1 MKFKILD
8 CTLRDGGY
16 YNNWFFS
23 KNLTQDYLNAM
34 SKSGIRYIELG
45 FRSPKKNIYKGPNW
59 YTSDEY
65 LKKLSIPKNV
75 DIGVMVNV
83 FEIVSNSNGIKKTT
97 DLLFKNV
104 KLSKVKFVRLASH
117 LKEIDNAFKI
127 CAILKKKGYKVAVN
141 LMQISEQSEKNIV
154 EVGKKAA
161 KSKPDIL
168 YFADSL
174 GSMNEKKI
182 FEVIKSLKT
191 FWSGALGIHTHDN
204 LGKALSNSIFSMRNN
219 VTWVDST
226 VTGMGRGPGNAKTE
240 TLILEM
246 NNLQKSNFDLL
257 PILKII
263 NDHFNKMK
271 VFYKWGTNPFYYLA
285 GKYSIHPTYIQEM
298 LSQKIDNS
306 KILKIINQL
315 KDGLG
320 KKYDVNLIRSE
331 FQKPIKI
338 IKGNWKPKIN
348 IKNKEILLI
357 ANGNN
362 LPNYKKSIEK
372 YIKEKKPIVIALKP
386 KIKINKKLIN
396 YYIACNPLRIM
407 GESSSYSSLNKPLII
422 PQSLLSDSIKN
433 KFSKVK
439 TLNFGIGL
447 KQNNFNF
454 MDNGAIIPK
463 FYTLSYA
470 LAVVTSGCSKKI
482 LLAGFD
488 GYGKDDQRNKV
499 IDEIF
504 DIYKKT
510 KKSLSITFLT
520 PSSYNFSKN
529 ITNEFQ
535 K

>member
-1 MKFKILD
+1 MKYKILD

-23 KNLTQDYLNAM
+23 KKLTQEYLNAM
-34 SKSGIRYIELG
+34 SKAGIKYVELG

-65 LKKLSIPKNV
+65 IEKLSIPKELT
-75 DIGVMVNV
+75 IGVMVNV
-83 FEIVSNSNGIKKTT
+83 FEITSNSNDIKKTT
-97 DLLFKNV
+97 DLLFKNS

-117 LKEIDNAFKI
+117 LNEIDNAFKI
-127 CAILKKKGYKVAVN
+127 CKLLKKKGYKVGVN
-141 LMQISEQSEKNIV
+141 LMQISEQSEKNII
-154 EVGKKAA
+154 EVGKKAE

-182 FEVIKSLKT
+182 LEVIKNLKT
-191 FWSGALGIHTHDN
+191 NWSGELGIHTHDN
-204 LGKALSNSIFSMRNN
+204 LGKALSNSIFSIKNN
-219 VTWVDST
+219 VTWIDST

-246 NNLQKSNFDLL
+246 NNLQKGNFDLL
-257 PILKII
+257 PILKLI
-263 NDHFNKMK
+263 NNYFDKMK
-271 VFYKWGTNPFYYLA
+271 IQYKWGTNPFYYLA
-285 GKYSIHPTYIQEM
+285 GKYSIHPTYVQEM

-320 KKYDVNLIRSE
+320 KKYDINLIRSE
-331 FQKPIKI
+331 FQKPIKVI
-338 IKGNWKPKIN
+338 SGNWKPKIKF
-348 IKNKEILLI
+348 KNKEILFV

-362 LPNYKKSIEK
+362 LLDYSKAVEQ
-372 YIKEKKPIVIALKP
+372 YIKVKKPIVISLKP
-386 KIKINKKLIN
+386 KIKINNKLID

-407 GESSSYSSLNKPLII
+407 GESSMYNNLNKPLII
-422 PQSLLSDSIKN
+422 PQSLLSDSIK
-433 KFSKVK
+433 KKIKRVK
-439 TLNFGIGL
+439 TLNFGVGL

-454 MDNGAIIPK
+454 KENSAIIPK

-470 LAVVTSGCSKKI
+470 LAVATSGCSKKI
-482 LLAGFD
+482 VLAGFE
-488 GYGKDDQRNKV
+488 GYGKNDQRTKV

-504 DIYKKT
+504 DIYKKN

-520 PSSYNFSKN
+520 PSSYNFSQRL
-529 ITNEFQ
+529 TNEI
-535 K
+535 